1 MGVTSTLCR
10 ISELVKKSRSQ
21 FRAAREI
28 SEDKYIIYLE
38 AGDDVDKINFS
49 FKGFKNGLAQFLEK
63 DQIKSISRDHFEI
76 FVRIPAEEV
85 FKQII

>member
-1 MGVTSTLCR
+1 MGVAFTLFR
-10 ISELVKKSRSQ
+10 ISELVKKARAN
-21 FRAAREI
+21 FRAARGI

-38 AGDDVDKINFS
+38 AGDDVNKINFS

-85 FKQII
+85 F